1 MAKKDDPWELRPP
14 IRLDGAGDEVPRPCD
29 LIVCPRCLAVRYIG
43 RVQLE
48 ERTKEWTLDKVRGV
62 FCPGCDQLLFTE
74 ESWTEHLA
82 DRKVYDR
89 QKEAERAKR
98 QGPPHVGAVEVEES
112 AVDSV
117 LTATDEQ
124 SDKPE
129 RRKGGATTARRRAGK
144 HERVGA

>member
-1 MAKKDDPWELRPP
+1 MAKKDDPWVLRPP

-48 ERTKEWTLDKVRGV
+48 ERTKELFDKVRGA

-98 QGPPHVGAVEVEES
+98 QGPPHVGAVEVEEG

-117 LTATDEQ
+117 LTAADEQ
-124 SDKPE
+124 SDNAD
-129 RRKGGATTARRRAGK
+129 RRNGGTTTARKRASRRESVA
-144 HERVGA
+144 A